1 IAPTA
6 VALGF
11 TLWQLLY
18 RPRAQ
23 NQQLPQKMLN
33 GTITRSPTCRFCT
46 EEPTSSTTP
55 MNSCPNVCPI
65 RVSGMS
71 PWKRCRSEPQIAASC
86 TRTIASLG
94 CSMRGLSFSST
105 RSLYGPRYVIARM
118 VPPGQGRSCS
128 FPGRLGAVTPKG
140 VEATDLAFARSVER
154 QVGAASRRRAL
165 PEWQASAPRRTR
177 ARPARRRRAGVH
189 RHERAADAADGRRGR
204 LPGRLGAH
212 GHPRL
217 GGAIELA
224 FAVANHGPPSQ
235 WPGSRAIGCLAWALA
250 DARLHVAHTREASRP
265 IRRPSNS
272 RALQSVRGPAR
283 DRRRVRA
290 DRPGARG
297 DAARRHPRGAPS
309 LAGGGVRRRD
319 GGGGSAGR
327 G

>member
-1 IAPTA
+1 MPPTA
-6 VALGF
+6 VALGL

-23 NQQLPQKMLN
+23 NQQLPQKMLK
-33 GTITRSPTCRFCT
+33 GTITRSPTCRLST
-46 EEPTSSTTP
+46 DGPISSTTP

-154 QVGAASRRRAL
+154 QVGAASRR
-165 PEWQASAPRRTR
+165 

-204 LPGRLGAH
+204 LPGRMGAH

-265 IRRPSNS
+265 IRRPST
-272 RALQSVRGPAR
+272 RGRYSPF
-283 DRRRVRA
+283 
-290 DRPGARG
+290 
-297 DAARRHPRGAPS
+297 
-309 LAGGGVRRRD
+309 
-319 GGGGSAGR
+319 
-327 G
+327 